1 MELTEA
7 QKVAFLDKHIP
18 HRLCLLTTFR
28 DRQPWFR
35 ERIGHPDC
43 DLLRAAK
50 DSALISIRMFAEFL
64 GLKTVDGKRN
74 DAVFVDMLGGT
85 SAPMEDLPN
94 KERSVIGGLLRRANK
109 ELAHLT
115 SDYTGQ
121 DEFNTAKA
129 LVDGINII
137 EGLLRKHLYE
147 PLKRSFPD
155 LVKEKPIGDDWHQLV
170 DGKRSVPDF
179 PRK

>member
-1 MELTEA
+1 
-7 QKVAFLDKHIP
+7 
-18 HRLCLLTTFR
+18 
-28 DRQPWFR
+28 
-35 ERIGHPDC
+35 
-43 DLLRAAK
+43 
-50 DSALISIRMFAEFL
+50 MFAEFL
-64 GLKTVDGKRN
+64 RLKESGGKE
-74 DAVFVDMLGGT
+74 DDVFVDMLGGSPVKLT
-85 SAPMEDLPN
+85 QLP
-94 KERSVIGGLLRRANK
+94 EEEQSVINGLLRRANK

-115 SDYTGQ
+115 SDYTGH